1 MHQRASPTRLSI
13 IIPIAAPIA
22 TIPPVPMPPLPVE
35 FELPGELGAVLFVGD
50 GGETSARGGGANLI
64 FGGDNAGGLE
74 SDGTGVA

>member
-1 MHQRASPTRLSI
+1 
-13 IIPIAAPIA
+13 
-22 TIPPVPMPPLPVE
+22 MPPLPVE